1 MRNSAMPAI
10 AVSWY
15 MATSIALVFFN
26 KHALSHGL
34 PSPLA
39 LTWWQMVV
47 TLPLIVGMRRLR
59 DPLSVGF
66 ELRTSMHVAPLA
78 LVYSSM
84 VVTSNAC
91 LQYVHASSYRAPA
104 AQLAASPS
112 RHGCAPSRAQRL
124 RARCTSS
131 ARSC

>member
-1 MRNSAMPAI
+1 MRDSAMPAI

-66 ELRTSMHVAPLA
+66 ELRA
-78 LVYSSM
+78 LSRSRCGGGRCSLM
-84 VVTSNAC
+84 WI
-91 LQYVHASSYRAPA
+91 LIHASS
-104 AQLAASPS
+104 
-112 RHGCAPSRAQRL
+112 
-124 RARCTSS
+124 CT
-131 ARSC
+131 